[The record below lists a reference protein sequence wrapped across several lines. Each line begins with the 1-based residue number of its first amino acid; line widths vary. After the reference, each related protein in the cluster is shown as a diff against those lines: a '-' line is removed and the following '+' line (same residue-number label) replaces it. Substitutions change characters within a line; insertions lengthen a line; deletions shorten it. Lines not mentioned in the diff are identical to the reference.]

1 MRNEQT
7 SAHLVTAAKLDTAV
21 VDAKCLHRRE
31 KVLHRP
37 DPRVGAFAS
46 PKRRAE
52 LRPWLSVPHLCRHPR
67 LLLTLHEE
75 IPTLA
80 SLRREQRGGDARSQ
94 VEPTP
99 DLLTAAASVCCGRPV
114 WQRRV
119 SLP

>member
-1 MRNEQT
+1 VRNEQT

-21 VDAKCLHRRE
+21 VDAKRLHRRE

-94 VEPTP
+94 VEPHARP
-99 DLLTAAASVCCGRPV
+99 AHRRRQRLLRAPRLAEEG
-114 WQRRV
+114 
-119 SLP
+119 